1 MSPDPQKVSA
11 VSNWTTPTT
20 IEEVR
25 KFIGLASYYCC
36 YIQGFLDIAKP
47 LHNQQN
53 QFVWSDDCHTAFN
66 ALKAKIVQAPILV
79 YPQFD
84 QTSPV
89 FVLQT
94 DASSIGVGAILE
106 QGGHVIAYASR
117 TLNQA
122 EQQYSV
128 IQKKCLAIAFALKQF
143 RHYLLERP
151 FELMTDHA
159 PLQWL
164 SSQKMEGLLCW
175 WALAMQEFDFTIK
188 YHKGSQNG
196 NADAL
201 SRHTPSNPTVAATQF
216 STDSLKNS
224 IQAAQQTDPY
234 LHKAYEAVK
243 RGIETNIPAVAPTT
257 TVSLQQAVV
266 TAQAV

>member
-1 MSPDPQKVSA
+1 VSYLGHVFSAAGMSPDPQKVSA
-11 VSNWTTPTT
+11 VSNWTTPT
-20 IEEVR
+20 IVEEVR
-25 KFIGLASYYCC
+25 KFIGLTSYYRR
-36 YIQGFLDIAKP
+36 YIQGFSDIAKP
-47 LHNQQN
+47 LHKLTQKQA
-53 QFVWSDDCHTAFN
+53 QFVWSDDCHATFN
-66 ALKAKIVQAPILV
+66 ALKEKLVQAPILV

-128 IQKKCLAIAFALKQF
+128 IQKECLAIVFALEQF
-143 RHYLLERP
+143 KHYLLGRP
-151 FELMTDHA
+151 FELLTNHA

-164 SSQKMEGLLCW
+164 SSQKMEGLLCR
-175 WALAMQEFDFTIK
+175 WALAMQEFYFTIK
-188 YHKGSQNG
+188 YRKGSQNG

-201 SRHTPSNPTVAATQF
+201 SRHVPSNPMVAATQF
-216 STDSLKNS
+216 STDSLKKKQHTS
-224 IQAAQQTDPY
+224 RPLFAQ
-234 LHKAYEAVK
+234 
-243 RGIETNIPAVAPTT
+243 GI
-257 TVSLQQAVV
+257 
-266 TAQAV
+266 